1 MNIIKKWA
9 SMPEGTKMAIIAL
22 FKEGGIDIEH
32 AIFSHGEIESD
43 DGENAWVRLGQAAKI
58 TRMST
63 YTVRRWCEQGLIKW
77 RKLNKARCGRIL
89 INRASLMSFID
100 GCDMKEA

>member
-32 AIFSHGEIESD
+32 EIFSQVMVAGD
-43 DGENAWVRLGQAAKI
+43 DGETAWVRLGQAAKI

-63 YTVRRWCEQGLIKW
+63 YTVRRWCEQGLITW

-100 GCDMKEA
+100 GCDVKGA